1 MENKVE
7 TKIQDYSTWNLFKKM
22 LHIENEIQTVK
33 KDMTVKLPNG
43 SYRAVAEIDVLNAI
57 KPIEF
62 KYGVK
67 SLPIDREIIESKETE
82 TKSGTINQ
90 FIRIKTTFRFINV
103 DIPTDYID
111 VISFGDGVDSGDKAS
126 GKGQT
131 YADKYALLKSYKIG
145 TGDDP
150 DQNASEEQKTKTET
164 KATSQQI
171 ELIKGLLNNN
181 IDHIQYTLDTYK
193 VKGLMD
199 LTVKQ
204 ASEVISKIRAKKESK

>member
-1 MENKVE
+1 M
-7 TKIQDYSTWNLFKKM
+7 S
-22 LHIENEIQTVK
+22 
-33 KDMTVKLPNG
+33 
-43 SYRAVAEIDVLNAI
+43 LN
-57 KPIEF
+57 
-62 KYGVK
+62 GVK
-67 SLPIDREIIESKETE
+67 SLPIDREIIESKRKK
-82 TKSGTINQ
+82 TKKEINNW
-90 FIRIKTTFRFINV
+90 IKYFWFINV

-171 ELIKGLLNNN
+171 ELIKGLN
-181 IDHIQYTLDTYK
+181 
-193 VKGLMD
+193 
-199 LTVKQ
+199 
-204 ASEVISKIRAKKESK
+204 